1 MLPFLLLWAVDIFL
15 QMVLQ
20 TFLKRLMKEIDLSSG
35 SMKTS
40 NPKHFLI
47 FKIFYSISFNPNP
60 TVRHSW
66 TSIIVGNTFTFLT
79 LNAINQ
85 AQVQR
90 LLTVKN
96 LKSAQAAVWMSWPIL
111 SVLQMLTCFTGLVI
125 YYYYRNCDP
134 IKQGRIEL
142 RDQYMPLY
150 VIDGKKN

>member
-1 MLPFLLLWAVDIFL
+1 LHSNEGVRTQRNHLEPPTSTPLYSRSMIKFSNFH
-15 QMVLQ
+15 
-20 TFLKRLMKEIDLSSG
+20 DLICFSL
-35 SMKTS
+35 
-40 NPKHFLI
+40 N
-47 FKIFYSISFNPNP
+47 SFNPNP
-60 TVRHSW
+60 TVRHTW
-66 TSIIVGNTFTFLT
+66 FSIIIGNTFTFLT

-96 LKSAQAAVWMSWPIL
+96 LKSAQTAVFMSWPIL
-111 SVLQMLTCFTGLVI
+111 SFLQIATCFSGLVI

-150 VIDGKKN
+150 VIDGEFTLIFS